1 MARPEKKLTD
11 EQRRRVKTLSGYGLS
26 QEQIA
31 SLEGIHVQTLRKH
44 CKEEMEKGKAEAYAT
59 AVNSLFANIKKG
71 KEASL
76 IFYLKTQH
84 RWTERSTLEVEGALE
99 LPTPIF
105 TTTPPKKK

>member
-11 EQRRRVKTLSGYGLS
+11 EQRKRIKTLSGYGLT

-31 SLEGIHVQTLRKH
+31 SLEGMDAKTLTKH
-44 CKEEMEKGKAEAYAT
+44 CAEEIKKGKAEAYAT
-59 AVNSLFANIKKG
+59 AVNSLFQNIKKG

-84 RWTERSTLEVEGALE
+84 RWTERQEVEHSGQVE

-105 TTTPPKKK
+105 TNTKPKK